1 MSVELEPLLAPISED
16 EICGTDLSFSN
27 DFHEIKKARIED
39 NPLLDLGDWV
49 SEPKQADWSFVA
61 QKSTTLLKDKTKD
74 IRLLTWLSEAWA
86 NLYGF
91 EGVALGLELSHR
103 MLEQYW
109 LKLHPEIED
118 DDLDQRLGLLQGL
131 TNQVPVLIKKIPL
144 INSQPFYSL
153 FDYEKILHQQNNRL
167 KNPDDHSNTNVSS
180 ELEQF
185 DQALFNT
192 SKSIQF
198 QNYQQFNLIL
208 QHWDTLKQVLDQLM
222 ELEAPSFAAI
232 DSQLDSIHKSLR
244 KIYKADAFDASNG
257 QANTTS
263 SSVSSTTDL
272 PMLANHN
279 AENQQNLATH
289 MNNQSQ
295 QSFEPQPQ
303 SHLQNREQAMKVL
316 QEIADYFQANEPH
329 SPVSYMLQ
337 KTIKWSQMPLHEWLA
352 QVIKNENP
360 LESVQDLLGVQTNNS
375 NESNDW

>member
-1 MSVELEPLLAPISED
+1 MSVELEHLLAPISED
-16 EICGTDLSFSN
+16 EICGNDLSFSN
-27 DFHEIKKARIED
+27 EFHEIKKARIED

-61 QKSTTLLKDKTKD
+61 QKSATLLTEKTKD
-74 IRLLTWLSEAWA
+74 IRLLTWINEAWA

-91 EGVALGLELSHR
+91 EGVSQGLELSHR
-103 MLEQYW
+103 MLELYW

-131 TNQVPVLIKKIPL
+131 TNQIPTLIKKIPL
-144 INSQPFYSL
+144 INTQPFYSL
-153 FDYEKILHQQNNRL
+153 YDYEKILHLQNNRL
-167 KNPDDHSNTNVSS
+167 KNPDEHSNTNVSS

-192 SKSIQF
+192 SKSTQF
-198 QNYQQFNLIL
+198 QNYQKFNEIL
-208 QHWDTLKQVLDQLM
+208 EHWDTLKQVLDQLM
-222 ELEAPSFAAI
+222 ELDAPSFAAI
-232 DSQLDSIHKSLR
+232 DSQLDGIHKSLR
-244 KIYKADAFDASNG
+244 KIYKADAFDSSNNN
-257 QANTTS
+257 ANQSTKSAHSTVDS
-263 SSVSSTTDL
+263 SNIVVQSTEIQ
-272 PMLANHN
+272 N
-279 AENQQNLATH
+279 NLAMP

-295 QSFEPQPQ
+295 QSFQPQPQ

-316 QEIADYFQANEPH
+316 QEISEYFQANEPH

-360 LESVQDLLGVQTNNS
+360 LESVQDLLGVQNNN
-375 NESNDW
+375 NESNEW